1 MKGVKID
8 VSVSEML
15 KLREDGY
22 SNKDIAQMLEIS
34 LPTVYKYIGKQCKH
48 MESVYPQPTPKETV
62 EEENRDVVRVI
73 SHVVS
78 IDGFLFEVSNMAR
91 TITMSTA
98 DNQVLHFDREQI
110 GRIARVLEV
119 LMGYVGE

>member
-48 MESVYPQPTPKETV
+48 MESVYRHQKK
-62 EEENRDVVRVI
+62 RSKR
-73 SHVVS
+73 
-78 IDGFLFEVSNMAR
+78 
-91 TITMSTA
+91 
-98 DNQVLHFDREQI
+98 
-110 GRIARVLEV
+110 RIATLYA
-119 LMGYVGE
+119 L